1 MERVAT
7 LEEELNCKS
16 DENSNLKAKIA
27 KYAADVEE
35 VGIASF
41 PSLFS
46 FKLFFSY
53 RTKAQ
58 RRTVPSPAKPQV
70 A

>member
-35 VGIASF
+35 VGIVFS
-41 PSLFS
+41 PSLFNLQIIS
-46 FKLFFSY
+46 LL
-53 RTKAQ
+53 
-58 RRTVPSPAKPQV
+58 
-70 A
+70 

>member
-35 VGIASF
+35 VGIVF
-41 PSLFS
+41 SLLCS
-46 FKLFFSY
+46 IFKLFFFY

-58 RRTVPSPAKPQV
+58 RRTVLSPVKPQV